1 MLIIR
6 FCNCIK
12 LLYIIIY
19 LLVQFQKET
28 ISKGT
33 PEPTPALNKMTQM
46 VLEPAFL
53 HRRAYTHTAY
63 SAVPVLV
70 L

>member
-1 MLIIR
+1 
-6 FCNCIK
+6 
-12 LLYIIIY
+12 
-19 LLVQFQKET
+19 
-28 ISKGT
+28 
-33 PEPTPALNKMTQM
+33 MTQM